1 MAEHLLTRVVPQ
13 EPSEALVAVDD
24 PAVPVI
30 PQDAGE
36 VAIEKEAVALF
47 GDLGCPAARLRYTAE
62 RYVLEQRPDQLA
74 DRFED
79 DDPPFREV
87 PTLLPPDEVERA
99 GHGAVDGQR
108 DDQAGPVGEDAKQR
122 KREPRIVLHVVAP
135 DHVPRREHARGE
147 ALGRERQRR
156 LREEL

>member
-1 MAEHLLTRVVPQ
+1 
-13 EPSEALVAVDD
+13 
-24 PAVPVI
+24 
-30 PQDAGE
+30 
-36 VAIEKEAVALF
+36 
-47 GDLGCPAARLRYTAE
+47 
-62 RYVLEQRPDQLA
+62 
-74 DRFED
+74 ED
-79 DDPPFREV
+79 DDPPVREV
-87 PTLLPPDEVERA
+87 PTRLPPDEVERA

-156 LREEL
+156 LREELEGVLGRSEEHTSELQSLAYLVCRLLLEKKKKKRNNI